1 MLGDE
6 LGGLVQ
12 QLPRGLIAVTCVAG
26 LLWVALMIFFAVIR
40 PAQRR
45 RRKAAEAIA
54 LTSPAPAALTSD
66 YAAPS
71 AASLDLPDLDM
82 LMDSRA
88 APEPVAASRATSTQD
103 VPPIAAIGA
112 PRRLGSADVRL
123 NDGSTTHA
131 EEQMVVLRDP
141 RDGKLMVQIGDVAY
155 KSFAGAAKARETFK
169 TLLHELGVSL
179 NPNATGPL
187 PAQPATAT
195 RTTPAAPPPPSPTGD
210 GSLPGDLPRY
220 NELRDEIKSRGAFRP
235 HKVELPAIPE
245 LNIAGSIESYLQY
258 KLQFVAEFQRRG
270 IHVRPAPGG
279 GVRIEMDGRFFDAVS
294 DVDDPDV
301 QAFIRSAIEEWQSRQ

>member
-12 QLPRGLIAVTCVAG
+12 QLPRGLIAVTCIAG

-40 PAQRR
+40 PSRR
-45 RRKAAEAIA
+45 RRAAEANA
-54 LTSPAPAALTSD
+54 LTSSALARLTPD
-66 YAAPS
+66 APS
-71 AASLDLPDLDM
+71 PYTAPPDLPDLDL
-82 LMDSRA
+82 LMDSHA
-88 APEPVAASRATSTQD
+88 APEPAAAPKATSTHD
-103 VPPIAAIGA
+103 LPPVAAIGA

-123 NDGSTTHA
+123 SDGSTTHA

-187 PAQPATAT
+187 PAQPATTT
-195 RTTPAAPPPPSPTGD
+195 RTMPAAAPPPPSPTGD
-210 GSLPGDLPRY
+210 GSLPGDLPRF

-235 HKVELPAIPE
+235 HKVESPAIPE

-258 KLQFVAEFQRRG
+258 KLQFAPEFQRRG

-279 GVRIEMDGRFFDAVS
+279 GVRIEADGRFFDAVS